1 MNIKNTPVISTTLL
15 PATPSNE
22 AWKLLWF
29 LDVSFAIDGMSMM
42 SLPFRLPLLLR
53 VRLVGEFDIADVGGA
68 TSLVAQE
75 IRFGG
80 AGELTVTKLET
91 NCIVSLCPDG
101 SRFLWEFDDTL
112 VNHDTEGMS
121 AESSEYVM
129 VTANRE
135 EKSGLN
141 AVVFDVG
148 NGAVKP

>member
-1 MNIKNTPVISTTLL
+1 
-15 PATPSNE
+15 
-22 AWKLLWF
+22 
-29 LDVSFAIDGMSMM
+29 M

-75 IRFGG
+75 IRFGE

-101 SRFLWEFDDTL
+101 SRFLWEYDDTL
-112 VNHDTEGMS
+112 VNHDIEGMS

-129 VTANRE
+129 VTANGE
-135 EKSGLN
+135 GKSGLS

-148 NGAVKP
+148 NGAVKLWILCTGIPELEVLISALETPAVVASAVSVGPE